1 MFCNCNGRSAVLV
14 LFPCIC
20 GPLRLCTFALIRCR
34 SAIAVPPLPFRR
46 CRSAVGVVSLPP
58 RLATL
63 EEIAPRN
70 ASFDTAHGVASRTT
84 IAEANE
90 VSEQVENV

>member
-1 MFCNCNGRSAVLV
+1 
-14 LFPCIC
+14 
-20 GPLRLCTFALIRCR
+20 
-34 SAIAVPPLPFRR
+34 LPFRR